1 MSKNLIVLFIVILLI
16 VGGFA
21 IYTYDQSNQA
31 KKEVEEK
38 NLKLETKDALV
49 LELKENIQEKEKQI
63 EELKA
68 NLEKGGEDLEKEYV
82 DKLSELTEEKAKL
95 EVLLTEKEEII
106 NTIEKQKEESEQIV
120 LLKDEL
126 ISELKENIQ
135 EKEKQI
141 EELKASLAKGEKDLE
156 KEYDD
161 KLSELTE
168 EKAKLE
174 ALLAE
179 KERIWL
185 DKEKEKQQLIV
196 KLEEEVKG
204 HKENINKLENEI
216 VNLKEEAAKLAKGE
230 KDLEKEYD
238 DKLSELTEEKAKL
251 EALLAEKEETIK
263 TIIRQ
268 KEESEQIVFS
278 KDELISELK
287 GNIQEKEKQIGE
299 LKVGLTKEEK
309 DLEKEYDTKI
319 SELMKEKGQ
328 LEALLIEQEGI
339 SQTKDRE
346 KEELI
351 SKLENYN
358 NQINELKDK
367 LVQQEIEEE
376 KDYVAKLSA
385 LTEEK
390 SKLET
395 QLKTSQGL
403 LSEKESTITVLKQQ
417 NEESEKNIVEKDT
430 TIAELSESI
439 RGYENQIKEISE
451 QAAKEEEKEIEK
463 ETEYS
468 IKLSLLSE
476 EKSKLETQLKASQ
489 ELLLE
494 RENTIVL
501 FKQQKEDSEKVISG
515 KDKTIAEL
523 SESIKGYENLVTEI
537 REQMAQEGKEKEA
550 EYTDRLTLLTEEK
563 SKLETQL
570 KASQELLSEKESIIT
585 ALKEQNE
592 ESEKNI
598 VDKDKAIAE
607 LSESIKGYGNLVK
620 EIQEQMA
627 QEGKEKEAE
636 YADRLALLKEGK
648 GIMEA
653 KLAEAIKKS
662 IPDYYEVEKGD
673 SLWNIAERFYSTG
686 EKWIRIFEANT
697 DKIKN
702 PDMIYPYQRF
712 TIPKE

>member
-1 MSKNLIVLFIVILLI
+1 MSKNLIVLFIIILLI
-16 VGGFA
+16 VGGFG

-38 NLKLETKDALV
+38 NLKLESNDTLIS
-49 LELKENIQEKEKQI
+49 ELKENIQEKEKQI

-68 NLEKGGEDLEKEYV
+68 SLAKGEEDLEKEYVDKLSELTEEKAQLEALLAEKERIWLDKEKEKQQLIVKLEEEVKGYKENINKLENEIVNLKEEAAKLTKGGEDLEKEYV
-82 DKLSELTEEKAKL
+82 DKLSELTEEKTKL
-95 EVLLTEKEEII
+95 EVLLTEKEETIT
-106 NTIEKQKEESEQIV
+106 TIEKQKEESEQV
-120 LLKDEL
+120 VFSKDEL

-156 KEYDD
+156 KEY
-161 KLSELTE
+161 
-168 EKAKLE
+168 A
-174 ALLAE
+174 
-179 KERIWL
+179 
-185 DKEKEKQQLIV
+185 
-196 KLEEEVKG
+196 
-204 HKENINKLENEI
+204 
-216 VNLKEEAAKLAKGE
+216 
-230 KDLEKEYD
+230 
-238 DKLSELTEEKAKL
+238 
-251 EALLAEKEETIK
+251 
-263 TIIRQ
+263 
-268 KEESEQIVFS
+268 
-278 KDELISELK
+278 
-287 GNIQEKEKQIGE
+287 
-299 LKVGLTKEEK
+299 
-309 DLEKEYDTKI
+309 TKI
-319 SELMKEKGQ
+319 SELMEEKGQ

-339 SQTKDRE
+339 SQAKDRE

-351 SKLENYN
+351 SKLENCN

-376 KDYVAKLSA
+376 KDYVAELSA

-390 SKLET
+390 STLET

-417 NEESEKNIVEKDT
+417 NEESEKNIVQKDT
-430 TIAELSESI
+430 TITELSESI
-439 RGYENQIKEISE
+439 RGYENLVTEIRE
-451 QAAKEEEKEIEK
+451 QMAKEGIEK
-463 ETEYS
+463 EAEYADR
-468 IKLSLLSE
+468 LALLME
-476 EKSKLETQLKASQ
+476 EKSTLETQLKTSQ
-489 ELLLE
+489 GLLSE
-494 RENTIVL
+494 KESTITVL
-501 FKQQKEDSEKVISG
+501 KQQNEESEKSIMEN
-515 KDKTIAEL
+515 DKTIAEL
-523 SESIKGYENLVTEI
+523 SESIKGY
-537 REQMAQEGKEKEA
+537 G
-550 EYTDRLTLLTEEK
+550 D
-563 SKLETQL
+563 
-570 KASQELLSEKESIIT
+570 
-585 ALKEQNE
+585 
-592 ESEKNI
+592 
-598 VDKDKAIAE
+598 
-607 LSESIKGYGNLVK
+607 LVK

-673 SLWNIAERFYSTG
+673 SLWKIAERFYSTG